1 MKNSNIEYIDYYIKE
16 LESRHGDIDKIN
28 ELKRLRN
35 LYLQQEENKKQEK
48 LNTKKQCLLKKKKK
62 IKRPSMKKQICI
74 GILVGT
80 IIGVPTGMI
89 AYNSVINSPSAHNY
103 KTVREERLNLQH
115 DDSNYRKYL
124 RKIGLTEEEI
134 QKRIDEEEKRNK
146 WNREPDE
153 LDER

>member
-35 LYLQQEENKKQEK
+35 LYLQQEENKKREK

-89 AYNSVINSPSAHNY
+89 TYNSVINSPSAHNY